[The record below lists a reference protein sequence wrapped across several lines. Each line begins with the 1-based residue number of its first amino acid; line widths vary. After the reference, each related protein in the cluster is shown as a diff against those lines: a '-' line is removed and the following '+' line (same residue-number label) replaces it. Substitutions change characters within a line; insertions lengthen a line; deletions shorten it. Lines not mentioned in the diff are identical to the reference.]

1 MIKVVKKGLALAIVL
16 LAFVIGTQN
25 PEVVDVNYIIA
36 SSTLPLST
44 LMSVCFVVGVLVG
57 CVISV
62 TVFSKLKWQ
71 NYRLKKNNRRMITDT
86 ER

>member
-1 MIKVVKKGLALAIVL
+1 LIGVVKKGLALVFIL

-25 PEVVDVNYIIA
+25 PEVVNVNYIVA

-44 LMSVCFVVGVLVG
+44 LMSVCFAIGVLLG
-57 CVISV
+57 SV
-62 TVFSKLKWQ
+62 LSIAVFSKLKLQ
-71 NYRLKKNNRRMITDT
+71 NYRLKKNNRQLTPDT

>member
-1 MIKVVKKGLALAIVL
+1 MIKVAKKGLALVLIL

-25 PEVVDVNYIIA
+25 PNLVDVNYIVA

-44 LMSVCFVVGVLVG
+44 LMSVCFVVGVFVG
-57 CVISV
+57 CVVSV
-62 TVFSKLKWQ
+62 SVFSKLKWQ
-71 NYRLKKNNRRMITDT
+71 NYRLKKNNRQMTPNT

>member
-1 MIKVVKKGLALAIVL
+1 LIKVVQKGLALVLVL

-25 PEVVDVNYIIA
+25 PNLVNVNYIVA

-44 LMSVCFVVGVLVG
+44 LMSVCFIIGVFIG
-57 CVISV
+57 CVVSV
-62 TVFSKLKWQ
+62 AVFSKLKWQ
-71 NYRLKKNNRRMITDT
+71 NYRLKKSNRQMTTDT

>member
-1 MIKVVKKGLALAIVL
+1 MIKVAKKGLALVFIL

-25 PEVVDVNYIIA
+25 PNLVDVNYIVA

-44 LMSVCFVVGVLVG
+44 LMSVCFVVGVFVG
-57 CVISV
+57 CVVSV
-62 TVFSKLKWQ
+62 SVFSKLKWQ
-71 NYRLKKNNRRMITDT
+71 NYRLKKKNRQMTPNT